1 MIKLTG
7 WHKWGGSLVR
17 PLRIA
22 LALFLWAGG
31 GWVSAEL
38 EPSVSAGQ
46 VGLVVAKMLEA
57 HHYTGH
63 PFDDAMSRQFF
74 TNYLNSLDYNHQIF
88 LQSDIEKFK
97 AKYIE
102 TLDDNTLA
110 ANVHPAFEI
119 FDCYSNRVEQYVVAV
134 KESVKEKFT
143 FDGNDSIQLDR
154 HEAPWP
160 ADEQEQR
167 QILRQRVKYELLEER
182 LGKEKPEEATS
193 IITRRYDRLLRS
205 IHESDSDS
213 VLEIYLNALTQA
225 YDPHTAYMSP
235 PSMDNFNINMRLS
248 LTGIG
253 AILRSEDGYAKIMGI
268 VPGGPADLDKRLKV
282 NDRIA
287 SVAQGNGPM
296 VDVVDMRLNKVV
308 ELIRGP
314 KASTVRLKV
323 IPADAPDSSSR
334 IEIKLVRDEIKLTEQ
349 EAKAKIVEKKEP
361 DGKVLRLGY
370 IDLPSFY
377 ADMKRDKNSKSSSR
391 DMARLLEKLNADRID
406 GLVVDLR
413 RNAGGSLPEAIA
425 LTGLFIRNG
434 PVVQVKEGGPAKGQ
448 PRIRVLRDEDS
459 DVVYDG
465 PMIVLVSHMSA
476 SAAEIFAAAL
486 QDYGRA
492 VIVGD
497 ESTFGK
503 GTVQTVI
510 DLDSFMGF
518 RPNKQPTGSL
528 KLTTQK
534 FYRISGGSTQAH
546 GVTPDIHLLSRLD
559 VQPFG
564 ESTMPSS
571 LPYDEVQRSDYKE
584 VDMTALYVSKL
595 RARSAE
601 RVANNPEFKYV
612 QEDVD
617 RIKKQL
623 QEKIVS
629 LNESRRETEKK
640 ANTERLDARK
650 KERLSHKTEPPKTI
664 ELTLETLDGKSNTVA
679 ALSSK
684 VMEEAASNGVDG
696 EPKEP
701 AEPVVDPYYEE
712 GFQILTDYIDLMS
725 LKTAKAHN

>member
-1 MIKLTG
+1 
-7 WHKWGGSLVR
+7 
-17 PLRIA
+17 
-22 LALFLWAGG
+22 
-31 GWVSAEL
+31 
-38 EPSVSAGQ
+38 
-46 VGLVVAKMLEA
+46 
-57 HHYTGH
+57 
-63 PFDDAMSRQFF
+63 
-74 TNYLNSLDYNHQIF
+74 
-88 LQSDIEKFK
+88 
-97 AKYIE
+97 
-102 TLDDNTLA
+102 
-110 ANVHPAFEI
+110 
-119 FDCYSNRVEQYVVAV
+119 
-134 KESVKEKFT
+134 
-143 FDGNDSIQLDR
+143 
-154 HEAPWP
+154 
-160 ADEQEQR
+160 
-167 QILRQRVKYELLEER
+167 VKYELLEER
-182 LGKEKPEEATS
+182 LSKEKPEEAIS

-205 IHESDSDS
+205 MHESDSDS

-225 YDPHTAYMSP
+225 YDPHTSYMSP

-253 AILRSEDGYAKIMGI
+253 AVLRSEDGYAKIVGV

-282 NDRIA
+282 NDRIV
-287 SVAQGNGPM
+287 SVAQGDGPM

-334 IEIKLVRDEIKLTEQ
+334 VEIKIVRDEIKLTEK
-349 EAKAKIVEKKEP
+349 EAKAKIVEKKDA
-361 DGKVLRLGY
+361 DGKLLRLGY

-391 DMARLLEKLNADRID
+391 DVARLLEKLNAERID

-413 RNAGGSLPEAIA
+413 RNDGGSLPEAIA
-425 LTGLFIRNG
+425 LTGLFIRDG
-434 PVVQVKEGGPAKGQ
+434 PVVQVKEGGPAANN

-497 ESTFGK
+497 QNTFGK
-503 GTVQTVI
+503 GTVQSVI
-510 DLDSFMGF
+510 DLDTLMMFKQS
-518 RPNKQPTGSL
+518 KQPTGSL

-559 VQPFG
+559 AQPIG

-571 LPYDEVQRSDYKE
+571 LPYDEVPRSDYKKLA
-584 VDMTALYVSKL
+584 MTALYVPELKS
-595 RARSAE
+595 RSAQ
-601 RVANNPEFKYV
+601 RVSQDPEFKYV

-623 QEKIVS
+623 EEKIVS
-629 LNESRRETEKK
+629 LNEARREAEKK
-640 ANTERLDARK
+640 ANTERLEARK
-650 KERLSHKTEPPKTI
+650 KERQAHKAEPPKTI
-664 ELTLETLDGKSNTVA
+664 ELTLETLDGKTNTVA

-684 VMEEAASNGVDG
+684 VMEEVAHNSGDG
-696 EPKEP
+696 ERKEP
-701 AEPVVDPYYEE
+701 VEPAVDPYYEE
-712 GFQILTDYIDLMS
+712 GFRILIDYIDLMS
-725 LKTAKAHN
+725 VKTAKAHN